1 MQPSHIWGKNF
12 KLKNWVDSSGACCV
26 FVKRMEPVTTT
37 QSTILIAATHRSG
50 SYLAC
55 DWLSQLGGL
64 PFAEEY
70 FNFNLLA
77 ARQELRL
84 SDDLSLSEILNR
96 LIAHKR
102 SAVGAFAVKAMWPAF
117 ESLFTNLA
125 MGASS
130 PADDPLEQAFE
141 FLGQPKVLFVR
152 RRDKAKQAVSFEKAK
167 QQGVWRSDKRDEA
180 LDDTLV
186 YSYPRILDCWNQV
199 SDDEVG
205 WLAFLQK
212 HNLPYH
218 EIWYEDMVA
227 DPMGVVGDALRFLRV
242 EINQDV
248 VIKSRF
254 QKLSSGL
261 NADWAERFMLRHNPD
276 SLSPD
281 RGQVPMLGEV
291 AVEMRGLHSGPINM
305 VPGSACIVECE
316 LWNKGAQAWLPE
328 EQAAGEMNFGVELR
342 SFADDDLPAG
352 RCLWRTELESPLAP
366 ETSVVLPLRLK
377 LSVVNRQDLSCA
389 FVLCY
394 PGGELQGEDR
404 FEVKVEL
411 DAKWKFLRKVFVSL
425 SNSDMSG
432 WVNVPALGDIWP
444 GSFPFIYQGE
454 HGWLNADLEHSGEET
469 FCASDFELG
478 YFTLHLNEPRIF
490 HVLKDGQT
498 QRLEFRGVRD
508 GQREFRNTET
518 GETVMYALSL
528 NSKS

>member
-1 MQPSHIWGKNF
+1 
-12 KLKNWVDSSGACCV
+12 
-26 FVKRMEPVTTT
+26 MEPDTTI

-70 FNFNLLA
+70 FNFSLLA

-84 SDDLSLSEILNR
+84 SDDLSLSETLRR
-96 LIAHKR
+96 LIAYKQS
-102 SAVGAFAVKAMWPAF
+102 SAGCFAVKAMWPAF
-117 ESLFTNLA
+117 ESLFTNLVIES
-125 MGASS
+125 GGQT
-130 PADDPLEQAFE
+130 DDPLGRAFE
-141 FLGQPKVLFVR
+141 VLGAPKVLFVR

-186 YSYPRILDCWNQV
+186 YRYPRILDCWNQV
-199 SDDEVG
+199 HADEAG
-205 WLAFLQK
+205 WLAYFEK
-212 HNLPYH
+212 HHLPYH

-242 EINQDV
+242 EINPDV
-248 VIKSRF
+248 VIQSRF

-261 NADWAERFMLRHNPD
+261 NADWCQRFMRRHQTD
-276 SLSPD
+276 LLSPD
-281 RGQVPMLGEV
+281 RGQVPMLGHVV
-291 AVEMRGLHSGPINM
+291 AEMRGIHSGPINM
-305 VPGSACIVECE
+305 LPDSAGIVECE
-316 LWNKGAQAWLPE
+316 LWNKGEQVWQPE
-328 EQAAGEMNFGVELR
+328 EQAGGEMNFGVELR
-342 SFADDDLPAG
+342 SFADDDPPTG

-366 ETSVVLPLRLK
+366 EASVIVPLRLK
-377 LSVVNRQDLSCA
+377 LSAVNGQDLPCA

-411 DAKWKFLRKVFVSL
+411 DDTWKFLRKVFVSL
-425 SNSDMSG
+425 SDSDMSG
-432 WVNVPALGDIWP
+432 WVHVPALGDIWP

-454 HGWLNADLEHSGEET
+454 HGWLNADVENSQNGI

-478 YFTLHLNEPRIF
+478 YLTLHLNEPRIF
-490 HVLKDGQT
+490 HVSKDGQT
-498 QRLEFRGVRD
+498 RRLEFRGVRD
-508 GQREFRNTET
+508 GQREFKDMDT
-518 GETVMYALSL
+518 GASVTYGLSL

>member
-1 MQPSHIWGKNF
+1 
-12 KLKNWVDSSGACCV
+12 
-26 FVKRMEPVTTT
+26 
-37 QSTILIAATHRSG
+37 
-50 SYLAC
+50 
-55 DWLSQLGGL
+55 
-64 PFAEEY
+64 
-70 FNFNLLA
+70 
-77 ARQELRL
+77 
-84 SDDLSLSEILNR
+84 
-96 LIAHKR
+96 
-102 SAVGAFAVKAMWPAF
+102 
-117 ESLFTNLA
+117 
-125 MGASS
+125 
-130 PADDPLEQAFE
+130 
-141 FLGQPKVLFVR
+141 
-152 RRDKAKQAVSFEKAK
+152 
-167 QQGVWRSDKRDEA
+167 
-180 LDDTLV
+180 
-186 YSYPRILDCWNQV
+186 
-199 SDDEVG
+199 
-205 WLAFLQK
+205 
-212 HNLPYH
+212 
-218 EIWYEDMVA
+218 MVA
-227 DPMGVVGDALRFLRV
+227 DPMEVVGNALHFLGA
-242 EINQDV
+242 ELNPDV
-248 VIKSRF
+248 VIQSRY